1 MEVKVYPRDKIYDDD
16 WQQRL
21 EYGFVLNAGKL
32 RRAYICSPL
41 SAATPEDV
49 IRNVRSARSYMLYAL
64 EKMELAASAPHAYLP
79 SVLCDSIPAERAL
92 ALDFGLKLL
101 ERCDILLVCGRRI
114 TAGMRGEI
122 RRAAELKME
131 IRAFDSDVYETIFR
145 MIGCG
150 DGVKANIVLDKDHP
164 LMAHSAPYAGGT
176 PW

>member
-1 MEVKVYPRDKIYDDD
+1 
-16 WQQRL
+16 
-21 EYGFVLNAGKL
+21 
-32 RRAYICSPL
+32 
-41 SAATPEDV
+41 
-49 IRNVRSARSYMLYAL
+49 MLYAL

-145 MIGCG
+145 MIGCD
-150 DGVKANIVLDKDHP
+150 DGAKANIVLDKDHP